1 MKAALLEAAV
11 AMPAVLEVVSA
22 AATLEVT
29 PALEEEQELALAA
42 VMAVASEAATAAEL
56 AAVVLAVELVVVLA
70 VATAGSYPPHILS
83 CQITFLE

>member
-1 MKAALLEAAV
+1 MAMARTELAFASFEEGIDLELL
-11 AMPAVLEVVSA
+11 
-22 AATLEVT
+22 
-29 PALEEEQELALAA
+29 ALEEEQELALAA